1 MASPRTPGGI
11 SIIYKDLIADEER
24 NRQVTAD
31 VAAALA
37 QGRNCL
43 VLTNWTTY
51 LETLADA
58 LRGLGRDP
66 VVLRGGMGARQRDAA
81 LARLQ
86 PQPGGPPLLAIAT
99 GSYAGKDSTAR
110 RSTPS
115 SSPRRSRT
123 RAGSTSTPGA
133 SCAPTPARPPP
144 RYTTSSPAS
153 SPPSPSEPRVY
164 QPRLPRSEEPS
175 PHSERGQGQPGEL
188 GGVKPTATWPC
199 ISASARYPVGR
210 LTLNVSSVAYA
221 G

>member
-1 MASPRTPGGI
+1 M
-11 SIIYKDLIADEER
+11 
-24 NRQVTAD
+24 
-31 VAAALA
+31 AAALA

-43 VLTNWTTY
+43 VLTNWTTH

-58 LRGLGRDP
+58 LRGLGHDP

-123 RAGSTSTPGA
+123 RAGFTSTPGA
-133 SCAPTPARPPP
+133 SCAPTPASEPPGI
-144 RYTTSSPAS
+144 PAS
-153 SPPSPSEPRVY
+153 AS
-164 QPRLPRSEEPS
+164 RSEEPS
-175 PHSERGQGQPGEL
+175 LHSERGHGQPGEL
-188 GGVKPTATWPC
+188 VGVKPTATWPTHPEC
-199 ISASARYPVGR
+199 QLGGLRW
-210 LTLNVSSVAYA
+210 LTMSLDAE
-221 G
+221 GGGDDG